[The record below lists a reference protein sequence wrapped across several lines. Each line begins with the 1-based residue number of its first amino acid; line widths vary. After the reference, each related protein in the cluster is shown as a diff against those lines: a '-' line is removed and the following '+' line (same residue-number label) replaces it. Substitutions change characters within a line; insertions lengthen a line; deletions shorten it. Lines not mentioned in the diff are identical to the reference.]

1 MSIKFLNVVKYHQ
14 DVEHQSDVWQFFQAS
29 VPKEILDDFAKRYRI
44 ELNQFLINQNIG
56 VELP

>member
-56 VELP
+56 V